1 VGFKYQ
7 LYAVVV
13 HKGDSLMSGHYFCYI
28 RSSPDTWHKL
38 DDPEVIN
45 TRFNLFA
52 VDCYCFGSNLL
63 IEYASA
69 YF

>member
-1 VGFKYQ
+1 
-7 LYAVVV
+7 
-13 HKGDSLMSGHYFCYI
+13 MSGHYFCYI

-52 VDCYCFGSNLL
+52 VDCYCFASDLL